1 MVQADSGMYRVQD
14 HYFEACRQGL
24 QKQDSK
30 VSSDW
35 DSLDATLWPRLSQD
49 EVNNPG
55 AEMVSE
61 DCFVEEGSFDNE
73 SEWSLDI
80 PQWKPPKCVKLT
92 KKIRLQKINQKYIN
106 V

>member
-1 MVQADSGMYRVQD
+1 MQTLMVQADSGMYRVQD

-24 QKQDSK
+24 QQQNSR

-35 DSLDATLWPRLSQD
+35 DSLDATLLGPNQD
-49 EVNNPG
+49 QEEVNNSTG

-61 DCFVEEGSFDNE
+61 DCFVEEPSFDNE

-80 PQWKPPKCVKLT
+80 PDS
-92 KKIRLQKINQKYIN
+92 
-106 V
+106 

>member
-30 VSSDW
+30 VSSSDW

-61 DCFVEEGSFDNE
+61 DCFVEEYEDNE

-80 PQWKPPKCVKLT
+80 PEWKFQNFDVS
-92 KKIRLQKINQKYIN
+92 N
-106 V
+106 